1 MNSEFIRKIIN
12 HPLLYKGI
20 VYLANIRYFFN
31 NYSSVKGRN
40 NIVTFKEGVLKKK
53 VQIKIIG
60 NNNSVSIHSNCRF

>member
-1 MNSEFIRKIIN
+1 MNAALKRKIIN

-20 VYLANIRYFFN
+20 VSLANIRYFFN